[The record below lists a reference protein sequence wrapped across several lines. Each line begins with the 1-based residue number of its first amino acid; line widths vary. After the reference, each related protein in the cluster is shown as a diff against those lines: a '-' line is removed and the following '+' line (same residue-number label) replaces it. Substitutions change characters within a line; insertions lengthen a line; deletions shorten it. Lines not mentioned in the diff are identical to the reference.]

1 LGYAGFQE
9 EDSDEDSK
17 SGEDNDLSSA
27 NELLDLVLV
36 KQIKELIDISRS
48 KVEFRSP
55 TVRLVLPRIEE
66 RQAPEYVTN
75 VLKTIRN
82 LGKLF
87 IVDFLSFPYRYIRPV
102 AGRLW
107 R

>member
-1 LGYAGFQE
+1 LGYAGFQGE
-9 EDSDEDSK
+9 ESDDQDSDSEQN
-17 SGEDNDLSSA
+17 DNISTTD
-27 NELLDLVLV
+27 ELLDLVLV

-66 RQAPEYVTN
+66 RQAPAYVTN

-82 LGKLF
+82 LGKTF
-87 IVDFLSFPYRYIRPV
+87 YC
-102 AGRLW
+102 
-107 R
+107 